1 MATFLSSLL
10 LSSAASPASCDDGV
24 GKTALMRAAELGDVR
39 TTATIAN
46 AIPRSHLNIQ
56 ELTHGWTAVHYAAAS
71 SNGRAVLST
80 LIEHGADI
88 DVPSWTG
95 HSPLHVAAERGH
107 SQLVTQLL
115 RGGANLTQRT
125 TAGDTPLV
133 LAARFEHKATL
144 LALAK
149 EYAEEGSESRRV
161 IAEQPPLKAAAQ
173 VAGRWLH
180 RGFLTQLPFLPKI
193 FDSVRPILALSDSVA
208 RDLMGGGMV
217 EPEQCAAD
225 LNSGQAVSHSR
236 GRLVPGFERH
246 AGVRCS
252 LAPA

>member
-180 RGFLTQLPFLPKI
+180 RG
-193 FDSVRPILALSDSVA
+193 A
-208 RDLMGGGMV
+208 GMV
-217 EPEQCAAD
+217 GKCVRA
-225 LNSGQAVSHSR
+225 LW
-236 GRLVPGFERH
+236 H
-246 AGVRCS
+246 AH
-252 LAPA
+252 